1 MCLLVLLLRYICHLV
16 LIWVEI
22 SMIYNLLMHRLII
35 LFLDE
40 LKDVLFHLVITVN
53 YFHSIGPELLQVDII
68 VELSLGKVRIEG
80 RIIRFVPEQGT
91 QSPMVSNIFV
101 HEGAMVARG
110 VTVFLDLGI
119 PMSKETLVG
128 SCRVLG

>member
-22 SMIYNLLMHRLII
+22 SMVHNLLMHRLII

-53 YFHSIGPELLQVDII
+53 YFHSIGPELL
-68 VELSLGKVRIEG
+68 
-80 RIIRFVPEQGT
+80 
-91 QSPMVSNIFV
+91 
-101 HEGAMVARG
+101 
-110 VTVFLDLGI
+110 
-119 PMSKETLVG
+119 
-128 SCRVLG
+128 